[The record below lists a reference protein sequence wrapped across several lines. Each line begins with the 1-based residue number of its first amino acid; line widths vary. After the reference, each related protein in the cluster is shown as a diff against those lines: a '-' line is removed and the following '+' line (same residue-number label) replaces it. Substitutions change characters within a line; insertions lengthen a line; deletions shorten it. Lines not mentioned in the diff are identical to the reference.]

1 MRKCIIKRKPSNT
14 ACNNMISKYETT
26 VKHKSL
32 MAQFQKRTHLTSDA
46 VFDTVVLFG
55 DFSATT

>member
-1 MRKCIIKRKPSNT
+1 
-14 ACNNMISKYETT
+14 MISKYETT